1 MSMRSSSSS
10 SSSSKCSMMEFML
23 LGILIICLFG
33 IATLYLENNS
43 HNAIKIVNSNTN
55 NIMKNNSITTA
66 KTTTT
71 TISKKIERQQPITSL
86 NINNYNNNNKLTI
99 TQEMKHI
106 EPNNIIKEE
115 NVVYSYINTVD
126 ATTKAFS
133 RHPFH
138 SYNNKE
144 NSSLV
149 DYMKYLSLQ
158 PECITSPIFI
168 TMARVQNDLYWQ
180 LIENFFHTQLKFN
193 HFNCSVMICVSD
205 NLCIEKCKSNNFPCY
220 PYFHANKDDHV
231 MIQVA
236 EIKLVHV
243 GKALEMGINIFLID
257 LDVGFLRDP
266 ALLYRRF
273 FDNNDTTND
282 YILAQMDVGY
292 YYFNYFYHY

>member
-1 MSMRSSSSS
+1 
-10 SSSSKCSMMEFML
+10 ML

-43 HNAIKIVNSNTN
+43 NNAIRIVNINTN
-55 NIMKNNSITTA
+55 NIMKNDSITRVKTITTT
-66 KTTTT
+66 TTTT

-86 NINNYNNNNKLTI
+86 NNNNNI
-99 TQEMKHI
+99 T
-106 EPNNIIKEE
+106 KEE
-115 NVVYSYINTVD
+115 NVLYSYINTVD
-126 ATTKAFS
+126 ATTLAFS

-180 LIENFFHTQLKFN
+180 LIENFFYTQLKFN

-205 NLCIEKCKSNNFPCY
+205 NICIEKCKSNNFPCY
-220 PYFHANKDDHV
+220 PYYHENKDDHV

-243 GKALEMGINIFLID
+243 GKALEMGINIFLLD

-266 ALLYRRF
+266 ALLYTRF
-273 FDNNDTTND
+273 FDNNDTTSD

-292 YYFNYFYHY
+292 CYSYYFYYYRYTNTTNTTTTITIIVT